1 MPFVAQANA
10 HVLAQ
15 ATFFFLFN
23 FEATVSASVLG
34 LRYHSVRPNTFLEFA
49 RLVRS
54 SSHSLW
60 YTATA
65 QASSLGLL

>member
-15 ATFFFLFN
+15 VTFFFLYN
-23 FEATVSASVLG
+23 FEATTSASVLG

-54 SSHSLW
+54 S
-60 YTATA
+60 
-65 QASSLGLL
+65 